1 MESEQGQDN
10 FLKERWKRGVLSNL
24 AVLSA
29 KASLLNEGDLEGLIS
44 ADFQRAYDKST
55 S

>member
-1 MESEQGQDN
+1 MPG
-10 FLKERWKRGVLSNL
+10 NL

-29 KASLLNEGDLEGLIS
+29 KAKPFKIDEGDLEGLIS
-44 ADFQRAYDKST
+44 ADFWRAYDKSA